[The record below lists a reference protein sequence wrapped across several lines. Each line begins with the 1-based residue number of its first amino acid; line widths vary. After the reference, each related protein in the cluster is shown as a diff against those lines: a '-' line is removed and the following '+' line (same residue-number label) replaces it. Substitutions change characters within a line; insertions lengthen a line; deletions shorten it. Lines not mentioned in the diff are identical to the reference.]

1 MKAMFKMFRSSHEP
15 WEVMFQQAADFMTKV
30 GPEYVIG
37 VSHSHESTIGVVT
50 VWYWLDES
58 LMKGPQDSGT
68 N

>member
-1 MKAMFKMFRSSHEP
+1 MKAMFKIFQSGHEP
-15 WEVMFQQAADFMTKV
+15 WGVLFQQAADFMTKV

-37 VSHSHESTIGVVT
+37 VSHSHESTVGVVT

-58 LMKGPQDSGT
+58 LLKDPQNSAA